1 MAPKRQSPQRSM
13 ISISGSSGLM
23 LGQTPNESRIS
34 LRAETVFDVQAERQ
48 LCLNSSVEGE
58 KRRVRIS
65 RSERRCVPDDQI
77 K

>member
-1 MAPKRQSPQRSM
+1 
-13 ISISGSSGLM
+13 M